1 MSPEIICFQSM
12 KCVGRVHNSETNVY
26 LDLIKS
32 RVSREKEKSFGDHFA
47 SFSRKNAKFRKKN
60 MQKANEN
67 FRIRIGLGSEI
78 KKEIRFCVFFLK
90 HAKNEYIEPR

>member
-1 MSPEIICFQSM
+1 M
-12 KCVGRVHNSETNVY
+12 KCVGRVHISETNVY

-32 RVSREKEKSFGDHFA
+32 RVSREKEKSLREISLCFRGKMRNFA
-47 SFSRKNAKFRKKN
+47 TKN

-78 KKEIRFCVFFLK
+78 KKEIRFCVFILK